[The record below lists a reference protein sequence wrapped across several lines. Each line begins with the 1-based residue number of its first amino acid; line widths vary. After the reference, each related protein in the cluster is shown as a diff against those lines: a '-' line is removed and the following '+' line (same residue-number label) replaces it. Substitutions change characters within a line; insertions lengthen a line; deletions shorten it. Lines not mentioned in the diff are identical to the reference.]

1 MKDSLSRRSIATPL
15 VAVVIS
21 WVIFMIAVYT
31 ELFVKPVYDEND
43 QWIGEDPAIQAA
55 PYLFF
60 LATAVFTIGAVWAQR
75 LAIRRRIELG
85 PEERLPRAAHRF
97 ATLTIVIGL
106 VVSAVLAISVFLEG
120 FNTYGPRSDDIT
132 LRLLTTY
139 LPIILYTILVVTVLL
154 VAFVFRGDT
163 LPKSDDKAHFE
174 EEAPGAADE
183 AIARKSLGGAYA
195 IPIVAVAIAL
205 IFGLV
210 VFDITGTTLQVW
222 VWVIIQAMIGI
233 GIVLGTIFGEKAVL
247 AGPRGKSSRGRI
259 TKSARGL
266 NFVLSIVFGAVVTVM
281 GFGYGASAIDQL
293 RISPQFY
300 MDIYASPGAD
310 IRNTEF
316 GASGFDLLEG
326 STVSIGL
333 EEPERSLLS
342 GEVDSFGDF
351 YQQEPLP
358 QDLEPGDYVLV
369 GQATSADGRPLARE
383 IPFTLDEDG
392 TVTWDYY
399 QDDFMKYE
407 MEESRLLGPSL
418 EWFFDDLL
426 PALVLITL
434 AQTGIY
440 LTVTERNKRRTLT
453 KK

>member
-31 ELFVKPVYDEND
+31 ELFVKPVYDEHD

-333 EEPERSLLS
+333 EDPERSLLS

-399 QDDFMKYE
+399 QDDFRKYE

-440 LTVTERNKRRTLT
+440 LTVTERNKRRTLA

>member
-1 MKDSLSRRSIATPL
+1 MKDTLSRRSIATPL
-15 VAVVIS
+15 IAVVIS

-43 QWIGEDPAIQAA
+43 QWIGEDPAVQAA

-60 LATAVFTIGAVWAQR
+60 LATAVFTAGAVWAQR

-85 PEERLPRAAHRF
+85 PEERLPRSAHRF
-97 ATLTIVIGL
+97 ATLAIVIGL
-106 VVSAVLAISVFLEG
+106 VVGAVLAISVFLEG

-174 EEAPGAADE
+174 EEAPGAADD
-183 AIARKSLGGAYA
+183 AVARKSLGGAYA
-195 IPIVAVAIAL
+195 IPIDAVAIAL

-210 VFDITGTTLQVW
+210 VFDLTGTTLQVW
-222 VWVIIQAMIGI
+222 VWVIIQALIGT

-266 NFVLSIVFGAVVTVM
+266 NFVLSIIFGGVVTAM
-281 GFGYGASAIDQL
+281 GFGYGASAIDEL

-300 MDIYASPGAD
+300 MDIFAAPGAD
-310 IRNTEF
+310 IRNLEF
-316 GASGFDLLEG
+316 GANGYDLQEG

-333 EEPERSLLS
+333 EDPERSLLS
-342 GEVDSFGDF
+342 GEVNSFGEF
-351 YQQEPLP
+351 YQQERMP
-358 QDLEPGDYVLV
+358 QDLEPGDYVLI
-369 GQATSADGRPLARE
+369 GKATSADGRPLARE
-383 IPFTLDEDG
+383 IPFTIDEDG
-392 TVTWDYY
+392 SVSWDYY
-399 QDDFMKYE
+399 QDDYMKFE
-407 MEESRLLGPSL
+407 AEESRLVGPSFD
-418 EWFFDDLL
+418 WFLDELL
-426 PALVLITL
+426 PALVLLTL
-434 AQTGIY
+434 AQAGIY
-440 LTVTERNKRRTLT
+440 LSITERNKRRTLAE
-453 KK
+453 K